1 MTLADAVVD
10 LVGTFGRDGDR
21 GHLALTDG
29 PAPGPARTSGDGGG
43 GGDVTASQLED
54 YLDALDVEPGTAIGG
69 VLGLELAGRDDLP
82 RLQEGRAVVHV
93 HGQPRADTSWP
104 ASWVVIALSG
114 ESAVAV
120 DTSSPACPVRGGV
133 GGSYL
138 PLADSLA
145 DWLSAVAVVMRLEQ
159 EHGEGVRDADL
170 NLAPAFLD
178 DARAALLPV
187 LGEDCLDGFT
197 ELHLA

>member
-21 GHLALTDG
+21 GRLTLTG
-29 PAPGPARTSGDGGG
+29 AVPSGEITGTSN
-43 GGDVTASQLED
+43 
-54 YLDALDVEPGTAIGG
+54 ALDEYLAAVDVERGTAIGG
-69 VLGLELAGRDDLP
+69 ILALELAGRADLP

-93 HGQPRADTSWP
+93 HGEPRADTSWP
-104 ASWVVIALSG
+104 ASWVVIALTG

-120 DTSSPACPVRGGV
+120 DTSSPACPVRGSVAGT
-133 GGSYL
+133 YL
-138 PLADSLA
+138 PLADALA
-145 DWLSAVAVVMRLEQ
+145 DWLRAVAVVMRVER
-159 EHGEGVRDADL
+159 EHGADVRDADL
-170 NLAPAFLD
+170 NLTPAFLD
-178 DARAALLPV
+178 DARAALQPV